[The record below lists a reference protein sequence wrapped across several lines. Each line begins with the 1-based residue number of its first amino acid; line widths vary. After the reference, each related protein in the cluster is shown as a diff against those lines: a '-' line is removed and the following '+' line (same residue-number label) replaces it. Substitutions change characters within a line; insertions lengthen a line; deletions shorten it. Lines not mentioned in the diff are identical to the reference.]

1 MLNQQKLMDL
11 VKKRSSTLVSSSRNF
26 LRRLDPSATQDST
39 DLNTYDESILQQGRF
54 WMRTVTWT
62 LIGTSVFGVAWLAL
76 ARTEEIVV
84 APGQLEPIGSV
95 QDIQMPL
102 GGVVDQILVAE
113 GDTVKAGQVL
123 MKLDT
128 EASEE
133 QRNSLEKT
141 IKLKQEQLLLKQE
154 EKRNYMQVNQ
164 EEVKILEG
172 NLVLQAE
179 ILERY
184 EQLEAVG
191 AFSEVQYLNQQNIV
205 AETRGKLM
213 QTKAERLRQIALLDQ
228 QTAQLKSELAD
239 LNGRL
244 VESKVTLRY
253 QQLRSPVDGV
263 VFDLKPTSR
272 GFTAQ
277 STQTVMKV
285 VPIGSLEAKVE
296 VPSNKIGFVKVPMGC
311 PEKRDAC
318 MNADISIDSFPSSD
332 FGVLKGKVTRIGSD
346 ALEPDPQEQRQ
357 NSAFRAIQLDDQQLK
372 LKTGSSLPLQLGMS
386 LTANI
391 KLRKVSYLQLLL
403 GEFRTRLNRCSV
415 SEFVRILF
423 VHRTF
428 WAVRPYHSSSSSAGP
443 APTRCSG
450 H

>member
-1 MLNQQKLMDL
+1 MKLKPQNLTTLIRQGSGNL
-11 VKKRSSTLVSSSRNF
+11 VARSRDF
-26 LRRLDPSATQDST
+26 LRRFDPGANQDATQFE
-39 DLNTYDESILQQGRF
+39 TYDESILQQGRF

-62 LIGTSVFGVAWLAL
+62 LIGTTLFGVAWLAL

-102 GGVVDQILVAE
+102 GGVADQILVAE
-113 GDTVKAGQVL
+113 GDTVKAGEVL

-141 IKLKQEQLLLKQE
+141 IELKQEQLMLKQD
-154 EKRNYMQVNQ
+154 EKRNTMQVNQ
-164 EEVKILEG
+164 EEVLMLEN
-172 NLVLQAE
+172 NLELQSE
-179 ILERY
+179 ILERF
-184 EQLEAVG
+184 EQLEQAG
-191 AFSEVQYLNQQNIV
+191 AASELQYLNQQNVV
-205 AETRGKLM
+205 AETRGRLM
-213 QTKAERLRQIALLDQ
+213 QSKADRLRQIALLDQ
-228 QTAQLKSELAD
+228 QMAQLKTELAD

-244 VESKVTLRY
+244 VETMVTLRY
-253 QQLRSPVDGV
+253 QQLKSPVDGV

-285 VPIGSLEAKVE
+285 VPLGSFEAKVE
-296 VPSNKIGFVKVPMGC
+296 VPSNKIGFVRVPPGC
-311 PEKRDAC
+311 PETLDAC
-318 MNADISIDSFPSSD
+318 MEADISIDSFPSSD

-346 ALEPDPQEQRQ
+346 ALEPDPQKQRQ
-357 NSAFRAIQLDDQQLK
+357 ELSFPVTIQLDDQQLK
-372 LKTGSSLPLQLGMS
+372 LKTGASLPLQVGMS

-403 GEFRTRLNRCSV
+403 GEFQDKAESLQRL
-415 SEFVRILF
+415 
-423 VHRTF
+423 
-428 WAVRPYHSSSSSAGP
+428 
-443 APTRCSG
+443 
-450 H
+450 

>member
-1 MLNQQKLMDL
+1 MKMNPQNLTTL
-11 VKKRSSTLVSSSRNF
+11 VKQGSSNLVATSRNF
-26 LRRLDPSATQDST
+26 LRRFDPGTPQDATHVE
-39 DLNTYDESILQQGRF
+39 TYDESILQQGRF

-62 LIGTSVFGVAWLAL
+62 LIGTTVFGVGWLAL

-95 QDIQMPL
+95 QDIQMPV
-102 GGVVDQILVAE
+102 GGVADQILVKE
-113 GDTVKAGQVL
+113 GDQVKAGQVL

-141 IKLKQEQLLLKQE
+141 IKLKKEQLTLKEE
-154 EKRNYMQVNQ
+154 EKRNYLKVNQ
-164 EEVKILEG
+164 EEVLMLES

-179 ILERY
+179 ILERF
-184 EQLEAVG
+184 ELLEAAG
-191 AFSEVQYLNQQNIV
+191 AYSEVQILNQQNTV
-205 AETRGKLM
+205 AEIRGKLM
-213 QTKAERLRQIALLDQ
+213 QSKADRLRQVALLDQ

-244 VESKVTLRY
+244 VETKVTLRY
-253 QQLRSPVDGV
+253 QQLKSPVDGV

-285 VPIGSLEAKVE
+285 VPMGSLEAKVE
-296 VPSNKIGFVKVPMGC
+296 VPSNKIGFVQVPPAC
-311 PEKRDAC
+311 PKERNAC

-357 NSAFRAIQLDDQQLK
+357 ELSFPVTIQLDDQQLR
-372 LKTGSSLPLQLGMS
+372 LKSGVALPLQVGMS

-403 GEFRTRLNRCSV
+403 GEFQDKAESLQRL
-415 SEFVRILF
+415 
-423 VHRTF
+423 
-428 WAVRPYHSSSSSAGP
+428 
-443 APTRCSG
+443 
-450 H
+450 

>member
-1 MLNQQKLMDL
+1 MKMHSQKLTAL
-11 VKKRSSTLVSSSRNF
+11 VKQSSSNLVASSREF
-26 LRRLDPSATQDST
+26 WRRLDPGFSKRETSVDT
-39 DLNTYDESILQQGRF
+39 FDESVLQQSRF

-62 LIGTSVFGVAWLAL
+62 LIGSSIFAVAWLAL

-84 APGQLEPIGSV
+84 AQGRLQPIGSV
-95 QDIQMPL
+95 QDIQMPV
-102 GGVVDQILVAE
+102 GGVADQILVAE

-133 QRNSLEKT
+133 QRLSLEKT
-141 IKLKQEQLLLKQE
+141 IKLKQEQLQLKEQE
-154 EKRNYMQVNQ
+154 KLKTMQVNQ
-164 EEVKILEG
+164 EEMVMLEN
-172 NLVLQAE
+172 NLVLQSA

-184 EQLEAVG
+184 EQLKAVG

-213 QTKAERLRQIALLDQ
+213 QSKADRLRQSSLLDQ

-239 LNGRL
+239 LNGRF
-244 VESKVTLRY
+244 VETKVTLRY
-253 QQLRSPVDGV
+253 QQLKSPVDGV
-263 VFDLKPTSR
+263 VFDLKPTAR

-285 VPIGSLEAKVE
+285 VPLGSLEARVE
-296 VPSNKIGFVKVPMGC
+296 VPSNKIGFVQVPPGC
-311 PEKRDAC
+311 PDKRDAC
-318 MNADISIDSFPSSD
+318 MNADISIDSFPSTD

-346 ALEPDPQEQRQ
+346 ALKPDPEEQRQ
-357 NSAFRAIQLDDQQLK
+357 ELSYPVTIQLDDQQLK
-372 LKTGSSLPLQLGMS
+372 LKSGSALPLQVGMS

-403 GEFRTRLNRCSV
+403 GEFQDKAESLQRL
-415 SEFVRILF
+415 
-423 VHRTF
+423 
-428 WAVRPYHSSSSSAGP
+428 
-443 APTRCSG
+443 
-450 H
+450 

>member
-1 MLNQQKLMDL
+1 MKMNPQKVTAL
-11 VKKRSSTLVSSSRNF
+11 VKQGSSNLVTTSRDL
-26 LRRLDPSATQDST
+26 LRRFDPGAPQDAT
-39 DLNTYDESILQQGRF
+39 DLTTYDESILQQGRF
-54 WMRTVTWT
+54 WMRTVTWA
-62 LIGTSVFGVAWLAL
+62 LIGSTVFGVAWLAL

-95 QDIQMPL
+95 QDIQMPV
-102 GGVVDQILVAE
+102 GGVADQILVQE
-113 GDTVKAGQVL
+113 GDRVEAGQVL

-141 IKLKQEQLLLKQE
+141 IKLKQEQLMLKEE
-154 EKRNYMQVNQ
+154 EKRNTMQMNQ
-164 EEVKILEG
+164 EEVVMLEN
-172 NLVLQAE
+172 NLALQAE

-184 EQLEAVG
+184 EQLNAAG
-191 AFSEVQYLNQQNIV
+191 AFSEVQYLQQQNIV

-213 QTKAERLRQIALLDQ
+213 QSKAERLRQIALLDQ

-244 VESKVTLRY
+244 VESRVTLRY

-285 VPIGSLEAKVE
+285 VPMGSLEAKVV
-296 VPSNKIGFVKVPMGC
+296 VPSNKIGFVQVPQGC
-311 PEKRDAC
+311 PDDRDAC
-318 MNADISIDSFPSSD
+318 MTADISIDSFPSSD

-346 ALEPDPQEQRQ
+346 ALDPDPQEQRQ
-357 NSAFRAIQLDDQQLK
+357 ELSFPVTIQLDDQQLK
-372 LKTGSSLPLQLGMS
+372 LKSGSSLPLQVGMS

-391 KLRKVSYLQLLL
+391 KLRNVSYLQLLL
-403 GEFRTRLNRCSV
+403 GEFQDKAESLQRL
-415 SEFVRILF
+415 
-423 VHRTF
+423 
-428 WAVRPYHSSSSSAGP
+428 
-443 APTRCSG
+443 
-450 H
+450 

>member
-1 MLNQQKLMDL
+1 MKLNPQNLKNL
-11 VKKRSSTLVSSSRNF
+11 VKQGSSNVVASSRDF
-26 LRRLDPSATQDST
+26 FRRFDPGAPQDATSVE
-39 DLNTYDESILQQGRF
+39 TYDESILQQGRF

-62 LIGTSVFGVAWLAL
+62 LIGTTVFGVAWLAL

-95 QDIQMPL
+95 QDIQMPV
-102 GGVVDQILVAE
+102 GGVADQILVKE
-113 GDTVKAGQVL
+113 GDRVRAGQVL

-133 QRNSLEKT
+133 QRNSLEQT
-141 IKLKQEQLLLKQE
+141 IKLKQEQLTLKQA
-154 EKRNYMQVNQ
+154 EKRSFIQVNQ
-164 EEVKILEG
+164 EEVLMLEN
-172 NLVLQAE
+172 NLKLQSE

-184 EQLEAVG
+184 AQLKAIG
-191 AFSEVQYLNQQNIV
+191 AFAEVQFLNQQNIV
-205 AETRGKLM
+205 AETNGRLM
-213 QTKAERLRQIALLDQ
+213 QSKAERLRQIALLDQ

-244 VESKVTLRY
+244 VETKVTLRY
-253 QQLRSPVDGV
+253 QQLKSPVDGV

-285 VPIGSLEAKVE
+285 VPMGSLEAKVE
-296 VPSNKIGFVKVPMGC
+296 VPSNKIGFVQVPSGC
-311 PEKRDAC
+311 PERRDAC

-357 NSAFRAIQLDDQQLK
+357 ELSFPVTIQLDDQQLK
-372 LKTGSSLPLQLGMS
+372 LKTGSSLPLQVGMS
-386 LTANI
+386 LTAHI

-403 GEFRTRLNRCSV
+403 GEFQDKAESLQRL
-415 SEFVRILF
+415 
-423 VHRTF
+423 
-428 WAVRPYHSSSSSAGP
+428 
-443 APTRCSG
+443 
-450 H
+450 

>member
-1 MLNQQKLMDL
+1 MMMNPQKLRAL
-11 VKKRSSTLVSSSRNF
+11 VEQSTSNVVSMSRNL
-26 LRRLDPSATQDST
+26 LRRLDPGAKQEATTLD
-39 DLNTYDESILQQGRF
+39 TYDESILQQGRF

-62 LIGTSVFGVAWLAL
+62 LIGSSVFGVAWLAL

-102 GGVVDQILVAE
+102 GGVADQILVAE

-133 QRNSLEKT
+133 QRVSLEKT
-141 IKLKQEQLLLKQE
+141 IKLKQEQLQLKEQE
-154 EKRNYMQVNQ
+154 KLNYMKVNQ
-164 EEVKILEG
+164 EEVLMLES
-172 NLVLQAE
+172 NLELQSE
-179 ILERY
+179 ILDRF
-184 EQLEAVG
+184 EQLEQAG
-191 AFSEVQYLNQQNIV
+191 AASELQYLNQQNVV

-213 QTKAERLRQIALLDQ
+213 QSKADRLRQIALLDQ

-244 VESKVTLRY
+244 VETKVTLRY
-253 QQLRSPVDGV
+253 QKLKSPVDGV

-277 STQTVMKV
+277 TTQTVMKV

-296 VPSNKIGFVKVPMGC
+296 VPSNKIGFVQVPPGC

-332 FGVLKGKVTRIGSD
+332 FGVLNGKVTRIGSD

-357 NSAFRAIQLDDQQLK
+357 ELSFPVTIQLDDQQLK
-372 LKTGSSLPLQLGMS
+372 LKTGSSLPLQVGMS

-403 GEFRTRLNRCSV
+403 GEFQDKAESLQRL
-415 SEFVRILF
+415 
-423 VHRTF
+423 
-428 WAVRPYHSSSSSAGP
+428 
-443 APTRCSG
+443 
-450 H
+450 

>member
-1 MLNQQKLMDL
+1 MKMNPQNLTTL
-11 VKKRSSTLVSSSRNF
+11 VKLGSSNLVSSSRDF
-26 LRRLDPSATQDST
+26 LRRFDPGATQDAT
-39 DLNTYDESILQQGRF
+39 HLETYDESILQQGRF

-62 LIGTSVFGVAWLAL
+62 LIGTTVFGVGWLAL

-84 APGQLEPIGSV
+84 AQGQLEPIGSV
-95 QDIQMPL
+95 QDIQMPV
-102 GGVVDQILVAE
+102 GGVADQILVQE
-113 GDTVKAGQVL
+113 GDRVKAGQVL

-133 QRNSLEKT
+133 QRNSLEQT
-141 IKLKQEQLLLKQE
+141 IKLKKEQLTLKEE
-154 EKRNYMQVNQ
+154 EKRNTMQVNQ
-164 EEVKILEG
+164 EEVLMLER
-172 NLVLQAE
+172 NLKLQNE
-179 ILERY
+179 ILERFK
-184 EQLEAVG
+184 QLEAAG
-191 AFSEVQYLNQQNIV
+191 AFSEVQYLNQQNSV
-205 AETRGKLM
+205 AEIRGRLM
-213 QTKAERLRQIALLDQ
+213 QSKADRLRQMALLDQ
-228 QTAQLKSELAD
+228 QKAQLKSELAD

-244 VESKVTLRY
+244 VETKVTLRY

-285 VPIGSLEAKVE
+285 VPTGSLEAKVE
-296 VPSNKIGFVKVPMGC
+296 VPSNKIGFVQVPPGC

-357 NSAFRAIQLDDQQLK
+357 ELSFPVTIELDDQQLK
-372 LKTGSSLPLQLGMS
+372 LKTGASLPLQVGMS

-403 GEFRTRLNRCSV
+403 GEFQDKAESLQRL
-415 SEFVRILF
+415 
-423 VHRTF
+423 
-428 WAVRPYHSSSSSAGP
+428 
-443 APTRCSG
+443 
-450 H
+450 